1 MRTLY
6 THEQPLSGLL
16 DGGHLRIAFQP
27 IVGLRRNVVHGLEAL
42 LRIEH
47 HGRWFPPAG
56 AFARAAAAGRA
67 LDLELAALAAALA
80 RLDDVPDGAFLA
92 VNAAPSTICAPVFTG
107 LLDDLDLACV
117 VVEVTERETIDDYAE
132 INEVLAPLR
141 RRGLRV
147 AIDDTGAG
155 ASTLRHVLRLRPD
168 IVKLDVSLVDEVCT
182 DPVQRAL
189 VTAFVRFTTEI
200 GAGLIAE
207 GIEDPAQAPMLRDLG
222 VELGQGFALG
232 RPRPLDRRV

>member
-1 MRTLY
+1 M
-6 THEQPLSGLL
+6 SGLL

-27 IVGLRRNVVHGLEAL
+27 IVGLRRHAVHGLEAL

-47 HGRWFPPAG
+47 HGQWFPPAG
-56 AFARAAAAGRA
+56 VFARANAAGLG

-80 RLDDVPDGAFLA
+80 RLDDVPTGTFLA
-92 VNAAPSTICAPVFTG
+92 VNAAPSTIRSAVFTG
-107 LLDDLDLACV
+107 LLAGLDLERV

-132 INEVLAPLR
+132 VNEVLAPLR
-141 RRGLRV
+141 LRGLRI

-189 VTAFVRFTTEI
+189 VGAFVRFTEEI
-200 GAGLIAE
+200 GASLIAE
-207 GIEDPAQAPMLRDLG
+207 GIEETGQAPMLRDLG

-232 RPRPLDRRV
+232 RPGPLHRQG

>member
-6 THEQPLSGLL
+6 TQEGRLSGLL

-27 IVGLRRNVVHGLEAL
+27 IVDLRGSSVHGLEAL

-47 HGRWFPPAG
+47 GGRWFPPAG
-56 AFARAAAAGRA
+56 AFARASAAGLT

-80 RLDDVPDGAFLA
+80 RLDDVPPGAFLA
-92 VNAAPSTICAPVFTG
+92 VNAAPSTICAPVFTA
-107 LLDDLDLACV
+107 LLGDLDLGGV
-117 VVEVTERETIDDYAE
+117 VVEVTEREAIDDYVAV
-132 INEVLAPLR
+132 NEVLLPLR
-141 RRGLRV
+141 HRGLRI

-182 DPVQRAL
+182 DPVQQAL
-189 VTAFVRFTTEI
+189 VAAFVRFTAEI

-207 GIEDPAQAPMLRDLG
+207 GIEDPAQAPVLRDLG

-232 RPRPLDRRV
+232 HPRALGRRA